1 VGDEGLELYPHSPE
15 KTAHFDAGDAES
27 DAIPPDLPQIAAE
40 LRGLL
45 TPDELRELA
54 GMLLAGEGVSR

>member
-1 VGDEGLELYPHSPE
+1 MERKGFEEPPYSPE
-15 KTAHFDAGDAES
+15 KTAYFDAGDAES
-27 DAIPPDLPQIAAE
+27 DAILPDLPQIAAE

-54 GMLLAGEGVSR
+54 GMLLAGEGVGR